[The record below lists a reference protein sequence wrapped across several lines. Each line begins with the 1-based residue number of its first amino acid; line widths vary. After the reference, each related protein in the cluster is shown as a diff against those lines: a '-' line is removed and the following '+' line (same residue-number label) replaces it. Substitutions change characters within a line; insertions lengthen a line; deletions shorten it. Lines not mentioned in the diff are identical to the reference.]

1 MSEQPGAA
9 GTALEMLIRQ
19 FSQPLAC
26 LRELVQNAIDAGT
39 NQVEVSLSEQGER
52 VCLSVRDTGE
62 GMTRDIIEN
71 QLTRLFASSKDG
83 DLTKVGKFGIGFV
96 SVFGLHPLAV
106 VVDTGRNGESWRILF
121 HPDRSFELLSL
132 PQRVEGTAI
141 HLYLPKGSTSFEQK
155 LRLVANTL
163 IYWCKHCRAE
173 ILLNGRLLS
182 QPFRLNLPFQVEHE
196 QTGTRMV
203 LGLTD
208 QAENFAGFYNQG
220 LTLLEGQC
228 SPLPYL
234 SFKVDSRYF
243 EHTLTR
249 DNVVHDEDYE
259 KALQLIRQ
267 AVETRVAPALFERLR
282 AGSQDWPLLDSL
294 TELGVSLEDAPL
306 FADLSGHFHS
316 LAELRK
322 LQLSHQAEAD
332 ALSEA
337 LTSPQ
342 LVLRSGPG
350 LDWLK
355 LPCPPSQQLWGYCR
369 RAERQPWAEI
379 LEICDHFIHSQHLP
393 PLEVV
398 HWLQAR
404 PDSLL
409 YGAERL
415 GLVAWKETTRPA
427 VVLLDVDHPLAQR
440 ALQLRSWSAPV
451 AAQLLLQHYLLTLP
465 ESRRLECAPRL
476 SEAVLQRL

>member
-1 MSEQPGAA
+1 MSERSGAA
-9 GTALEMLIRQ
+9 ATALEMLIRQ

-39 NQVEVSLSEQGER
+39 NQLEVSLSEQGER

-62 GMTRDIIEN
+62 GMTRKIIET

-106 VVDTGRNGESWRILF
+106 VVDTGRNGECWRILF

-132 PQRVEGTAI
+132 PQRVEGTVI
-141 HLYLPKGSTSFEQK
+141 HLHLPKGSTSFEQK
-155 LRLVANTL
+155 LRLVAHTL
-163 IYWCKHCRAE
+163 IYWCKHCRVE
-173 ILLNGRLLS
+173 ISLNGRLLS

-196 QTGTRMV
+196 QSGTRMV
-203 LGLTD
+203 LALTRE
-208 QAENFAGFYNQG
+208 AENFAGFYNQG
-220 LTLLEGQC
+220 LTLLEGIC

-267 AVETRVAPALFERLR
+267 SVETRVAPALFERLR
-282 AGSQDWPLLDSL
+282 GGGDDWSLLDSL
-294 TELGVSLEDAPL
+294 SQLGVSFEDAPL
-306 FADLSGHFHS
+306 FVDLHGQFHS
-316 LAELRK
+316 LSQLRK
-322 LQLSHQAEAD
+322 FQLSHQSESD
-332 ALSEA
+332 LLSEN
-337 LTSPQ
+337 LSPTQ
-342 LVLRSGPG
+342 LVLRSGSG

-355 LPCPPSQQLWGYCR
+355 LPCPHSDQIWGYCQ
-369 RAERQPWAEI
+369 RADRKPWAEI
-379 LEICDHFIHSQHLP
+379 LEICDQFVQSQHLP

-398 HWLQAR
+398 HWLRAR

-415 GLVAWKETTRPA
+415 GLVAWQDLPKPA
-427 VVLLDVDHPLAQR
+427 VLLLDVDHPLAQR
-440 ALQLRSWSAPV
+440 ALQLRSWSTPV
-451 AAQLLLQHYLLTLP
+451 AAQLILQHYLLSLP
-465 ESRRLECAPRL
+465 ESRRLECGPKL